1 MNRMKRILFYGGQAL
16 CGALIAAG
24 LMTAVLRF
32 GGASAGSAAAP
43 GAEKILQSLENG
55 GDPASIDRLIE
66 SREESRFVE
75 EERSRILAAA
85 AEGFTRDGWQSSA
98 EKDKGNGD
106 KGVWAKFRDYV
117 LLGDSRAVGFSYYG
131 FLESRRVLA
140 QSGATILSISAH
152 YGELKSLNPSYVI
165 FCFGLNDAE
174 SSRWP
179 DGEKYAE
186 DLMGYIEEIRS
197 FLPDAK
203 FIVSS
208 VLPTTDKT
216 LERSPQWK
224 RLELYNASL
233 QVVCPEHDVVF
244 VNNDGISAEYIDTLW
259 EPDGVHVNSAFY
271 VYWANN
277 IYDGMLRARA
287 AAAGLTQD
295 APEETG
301 TTASEEDEGTDAGEE
316 ADEDETEGGEDA

>member
-1 MNRMKRILFYGGQAL
+1 MERVKKILFYGGQVI

-24 LMTAVLRF
+24 LMAAVLRF
-32 GGASAGSAAAP
+32 GNTAAGSAAAP
-43 GAEKILQSLENG
+43 EAERILQSLENG
-55 GDPASIDRLIE
+55 GDPASIDRMVE

-98 EKDKGNGD
+98 DKDKGNGD
-106 KGVWAKFRDYV
+106 KGVWAKFKDYV

-140 QSGATILSISAH
+140 QSGATILSIPAH
-152 YGELKSLNPSYVI
+152 YGELKSLNPAYVI

-186 DLMGYIEEIRS
+186 DLMGYIEEIRE

-208 VLPTTDKT
+208 VLPTTNKT
-216 LERSPQWK
+216 MERSPQWK

-259 EPDGVHVNSAFY
+259 APDGVHVDSAFY

-277 IYDGMLRARA
+277 IFDGMMRSRA
-287 AAAGLTQD
+287 AAAGLAQED
-295 APEETG
+295 EETG
-301 TTASEEDEGTDAGEE
+301 TAAPEEDEETDFEE
-316 ADEDETEGGEDA
+316 ETEDEAEGGEDA